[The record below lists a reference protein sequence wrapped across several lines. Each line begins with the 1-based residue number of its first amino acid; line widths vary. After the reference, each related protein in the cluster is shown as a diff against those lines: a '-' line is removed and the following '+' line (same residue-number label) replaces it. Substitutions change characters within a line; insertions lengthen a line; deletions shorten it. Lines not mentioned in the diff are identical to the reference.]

1 MPAGRALSGGTQPRL
16 ERSDQIT
23 TARCQSVR
31 LIVSLLA
38 ALIAWPAQAATPLD
52 ELIEPKKDHSA
63 CFQRIYDAA
72 HLRRH
77 AKQATTAMTVW
88 LRYEAMRGTSDLAL
102 GFGIAISR
110 RGDAL
115 PFFAQ
120 GDCYWDEKAN
130 RNVGGGR
137 LIDTLNENQAAICM
151 IYARPDVFDVLS
163 AQEGGYLL
171 LDRGK
176 NRDTLMVYLDDSMI
190 MVKRA
195 NRSEQLDVEFGTE
208 DRAFLLQRTDLKNCA
223 AVENAVTKPEPGVA
237 PRQR

>member
-1 MPAGRALSGGTQPRL
+1 MPVGRALTHPRS

-23 TARCQSVR
+23 AARCQSVR
-31 LIVSLLA
+31 VIVSLLA
-38 ALIAWPAQAATPLD
+38 AVIAWPVQAATPLD
-52 ELIEPKKDHSA
+52 GLIEPKKNNSA
-63 CFQRIYDAA
+63 CFRRIYDAA

-77 AKQATTAMTVW
+77 SKQTTTAMTVW

-130 RNVGGGR
+130 RNVSGRR
-137 LIDTLNENQAAICM
+137 LINTLNKDQAAVCM

-176 NRDTLMVYLDDSMI
+176 DRDTLMVYLDDSMI

-195 NRSEQLDVEFGTE
+195 DRSEQLDIKFGTE

-223 AVENAVTKPEPGVA
+223 VVENALTEPEPGVA